1 MNTDMNLTPEMF
13 LIVCPMLFLA
23 GLVDAIGGGGGLIS
37 LPAYLFAGLPIHA
50 AIATNKLSSTC
61 GTALATFRFIRHKL
75 VNFKLAVPSV
85 ICAVAGASLG
95 ARLSMRMSEQ
105 VMKNVLFIVL
115 PLSAFFVL
123 NKTLFQERGREARV
137 DRRTYLVSSAAAFVI
152 GIYDGFYG
160 PGSGTFMLLLLTGA
174 AHMKLQEA
182 NATAKVI
189 NFCTCIS
196 SLTVYL
202 LNGKVMI
209 MLGLAAGATAALGSF
224 IGTKMFDREGARI
237 VKPLIIIVIVIF
249 LIKLISELF
258 L

>member
-1 MNTDMNLTPEMF
+1 
-13 LIVCPMLFLA
+13 
-23 GLVDAIGGGGGLIS
+23 
-37 LPAYLFAGLPIHA
+37 
-50 AIATNKLSSTC
+50 
-61 GTALATFRFIRHKL
+61 
-75 VNFKLAVPSV
+75 
-85 ICAVAGASLG
+85 
-95 ARLSMRMSEQ
+95 
-105 VMKNVLFIVL
+105 
-115 PLSAFFVL
+115 
-123 NKTLFQERGREARV
+123 
-137 DRRTYLVSSAAAFVI
+137 
-152 GIYDGFYG
+152 
-160 PGSGTFMLLLLTGA
+160 MLLLLTGA